1 MTEPNSLHGKKYIRP
16 ETDDLLQD
24 FHTDLSVGDI
34 IRRARLRVGAEIPQ
48 IAQEI
53 RIRESYLEAIEEGQL
68 EKLPGRIYALGFIR
82 TYAEHLGLDGEK
94 IVQLLKRQSGEKV
107 EHKPLGST
115 LPVDED
121 HSVPELKTIGILVVM
136 IVAGLT
142 LYTLYLTSDHRQR
155 EVPSVPADLKEQV
168 TLLNKPQIA
177 SPQKEEESTT
187 PESAAEQQRPTSDTE
202 AAPPVH
208 PIVLQ
213 AVDHVWLEIKNAEGK
228 TIFSRVISA
237 GEEYWVP
244 EGKKGLVMTLGN
256 AGGLQI
262 VVDGEKLPI
271 LGAKGKVIRGLPL
284 NVEYLKDILK
294 KSSGRSM

>member
-1 MTEPNSLHGKKYIRP
+1 MTHPDLQDKKYIQP

-34 IRRARLRVGAEIPQ
+34 LRRARLRIGVTIEQVA
-48 IAQEI
+48 ANI
-53 RIRESYLEAIEEGQL
+53 RIRASYLEAIEEGQL
-68 EKLPGRIYALGFIR
+68 EKLPGRVYALGFIR
-82 TYAEHLGLDGEK
+82 TYAEHLGLDGDK

-107 EHKPLGST
+107 EQKPLGST

-121 HSVPELKTIGILVVM
+121 HSVPTLKTLGIVGM
-136 IVAGLT
+136 MTITGLS
-142 LYTLYLTSDHRQR
+142 LYSFYLSSDHHQR
-155 EVPSVPADLKEQV
+155 AVPSVPADLREQM
-168 TLLNKPQIA
+168 TLLSKPQVA
-177 SPQKEEESTT
+177 PPTKEEQAT
-187 PESAAEQQRPTSDTE
+187 ESALEQKPTAAAEEVPPP
-202 AAPPVH
+202 AAGH

-213 AVDHVWLEIKNAEGK
+213 ATDHVWLEIKNAEGK

-244 EGKKGLVMTLGN
+244 EDQQGLVMTLGN

-271 LGAKGKVIRGLPL
+271 LGPKGKVIRGLPL
-284 NVEYLKDILK
+284 NVEYLKKL
-294 KSSGRSM
+294 R